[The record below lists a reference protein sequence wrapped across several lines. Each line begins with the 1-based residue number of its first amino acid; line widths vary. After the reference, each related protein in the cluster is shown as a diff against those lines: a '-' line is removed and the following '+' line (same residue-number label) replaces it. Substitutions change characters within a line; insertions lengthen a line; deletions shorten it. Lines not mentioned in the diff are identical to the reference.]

1 MHAHVREPCSFGP
14 AQERHGDDDDDDD
27 VFDDD
32 DGFQSES
39 AERAKHARSWGAT
52 SRPRARRP

>member
-1 MHAHVREPCSFGP
+1 VREPCSFGP